1 LILIIIL
8 CAAVVITS
16 SILLVNYKTKKVP
29 KKKRWKNTNVILCR
43 YITMSIITFLI
54 IIIVNIAFSYRDNHI
69 LKGYEPYE
77 INHHPDTYLV
87 NGAEYKAVN
96 SGVEKVYIKDDVAY
110 EFVVNNY
117 FTFPISEMSY
127 ELIEVGDAK
136 EVF

>member
-1 LILIIIL
+1 MILIIIF
-8 CAAVVITS
+8 CAAVVITA

-43 YITMSIITFLI
+43 YITMFIITLLI
-54 IIIVNIAFSYRDNHI
+54 IIIVNIVFSYRDNHI
-69 LKGYEPYE
+69 LRGYEPYE
-77 INHHPDTYLV
+77 INYHPDTYLV

-96 SGVEKVYIKDDVAY
+96 SGVEKVYIKDGVAY

-117 FTFPISEMSY
+117 FTFPLSETSY
-127 ELIEVGDAK
+127 ELARVGDAK

>member
-1 LILIIIL
+1 MILIIIF
-8 CAAVVITS
+8 CAAVVITA

-43 YITMSIITFLI
+43 YITMFIITLLI
-54 IIIVNIAFSYRDNHI
+54 IIIVNIVFSYRDNHI

-77 INHHPDTYLV
+77 INYHPDTYLV

-96 SGVEKVYIKDDVAY
+96 SGVEKVYIKDGVAY

-117 FTFPISEMSY
+117 FTFPLSETSY
-127 ELIEVGDAK
+127 EFTRVGDAK